1 MDSDALIDRQLRR
14 TKPTFAYFKASA
26 EKLNPFGTHFGT
38 FVPSFWTFLP
48 VFRTKRTVIGT
59 SRFEAWGVD
68 DSRGAYGR
76 GSAVFVTGRSAG

>member
-59 SRFEAWGVD
+59 SRFEAGTMD
-68 DSRGAYGR
+68 DRLGTAGR
-76 GSAVFVTGRSAG
+76 GFAAFVTGRSAG